1 MDTDDIIGL
10 CVFATVLTL
19 LALIAWRAVQGRAP
33 GVVLLVA
40 FGVALLL
47 SFSVA
52 AEEAL

>member
-33 GVVLLVA
+33 GVVLLVERVVG
-40 FGVALLL
+40 FTRFV
-47 SFSVA
+47 
-52 AEEAL
+52 